1 MLLWF
6 IFPFLWKLKWSVYD
20 SFFSIW
26 FIIVGLIKMA
36 RKASTYWNLISL
48 LQKMCFKKENELK
61 SWGLE
66 VSPFATISFK
76 IYDSL
81 FLSLNFL
88 LPSQMLPLHSTL
100 VCSCSYVCLVGF
112 SCHKWHTLF
121 LTLLNLKSWGL
132 EVSTSATL
140 TFKMPYKTKVRTPHN
155 AIKLCYL

>member
-1 MLLWF
+1 MGWELHLLL
-6 IFPFLWKLKWSVYD
+6 PFHANYHIKLGAALN
-20 SFFSIW
+20 FSISNAW
-26 FIIVGLIKMA
+26 
-36 RKASTYWNLISL
+36 YH
-48 LQKMCFKKENELK
+48 LQLK

-100 VCSCSYVCLVGF
+100 VRSCSYVCLVGF

-140 TFKMPYKTKVRTPHN
+140 TFKMPYKTKVKT
-155 AIKLCYL
+155 L